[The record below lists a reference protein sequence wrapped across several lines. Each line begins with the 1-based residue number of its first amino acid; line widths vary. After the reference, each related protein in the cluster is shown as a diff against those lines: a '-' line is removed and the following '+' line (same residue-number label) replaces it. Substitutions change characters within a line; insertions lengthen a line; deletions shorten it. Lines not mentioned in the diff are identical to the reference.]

1 MIYYNPLDLACKSIK
16 GAISDLDEIN
26 ISIKLSDAERCRL
39 ILRKDSDNSVIAFEL
54 DRFPDNVFSTK
65 LPRLE
70 AGLYWYYFVFN
81 NEYCIGLGDNY
92 EAQIQSEVRSYQLLV
107 YENGYKTPEWF
118 KGGIMYQ
125 IFPDR
130 FYREGDFEVPEGK
143 IKREDWYGIPYY
155 KPVNGKVL
163 NNDFFGGNLK
173 GIEKKL
179 KYLKSLNVSVIY
191 LNPIFSSYSNHRYD
205 TSDYMQVDSVLGDE
219 KKLKSLI
226 TSAKK
231 FGIRIILDGVFN
243 HTGDDSIYFNK
254 YGHFD
259 SVGAYQSKD
268 SSYYSWYCFDKFPDK
283 YLSWWGID
291 ILPTINK
298 NSMEFEDFIAGENG
312 MLEHYAKLGVAGI
325 RLDVVDEI
333 PDSFVVKIRNA
344 MHRVDEDNLVLG
356 EVWEDAT
363 NKIAYSVRRKY
374 FQGRELDSVMNYPLK
389 DAIIDF
395 VLTRN
400 ANSLHNVIRSQTD
413 NYPKM
418 ALDCLMNILGTHDTP
433 RILTVLGREV
443 ILTSKEESEN
453 EFLSEKELYNG
464 IQRLKFASLLQ
475 FTLYGVPSVYYG
487 DEAGLEGN
495 MDPFNRKCYPWGRE
509 NRQLIE
515 WYKKLSAIRTSVNL
529 FKDGELNV
537 LKNEKGLFVFER
549 RKANDNVII
558 AINLSSD
565 DFSLDLSKPCYN
577 LLDGSFHE
585 KHVGLPSDT
594 ALVLYRKNPLL

>member
-1 MIYYNPLDLACKSIK
+1 MIYYNPLDLKCKSIK
-16 GAISDLDEIN
+16 GAITDLDEVN

-39 ILRKDSDNSVIAFEL
+39 ILRNDSNNSTSAYEM
-54 DRFPDNVFSTK
+54 DKYPDNIYSVK
-65 LPRLE
+65 LPKLE
-70 AGLYWYYFVFN
+70 VGLYWYYFVFN
-81 NEYCIGLGDNY
+81 NEYCIGLGENY
-92 EAQIQSEVRSYQLLV
+92 NAVVNNNVNCYQLLV
-107 YENGYKTPEWF
+107 YDHDYQTPEWF

-130 FYREGDFEVPEGK
+130 FYREGDFTVPEGK
-143 IKREDWYGIPYY
+143 IKREDWYGTPFY
-155 KPVNGKVL
+155 KAINGKVL

-191 LNPIFSSYSNHRYD
+191 LNPIFLSYSNHRYD
-205 TSDYMQVDSVLGDE
+205 TSDYMKIDTVLGDE
-219 KKLKSLI
+219 KDLKSLLNK
-226 TSAKK
+226 AKK
-231 FGIRIILDGVFN
+231 LSIKIILDGVFN

-259 SVGAYQSKD
+259 TVGAYQSKD
-268 SSYYSWYCFDKFPDK
+268 SPYYSWYCFDKFPDK

-298 NSMEFEDFIAGENG
+298 SSMEFEDFIAGENG

-344 MHRVDEDNLVLG
+344 MHRVNSDNLVLG

-374 FQGRELDSVMNYPLK
+374 FQGKELDSVMNYPLK
-389 DAIIDF
+389 DAIINY
-395 VLTRN
+395 VLT
-400 ANSLHNVIRSQTD
+400 ANSTMLSNVIKSQTD

-433 RILTVLGREV
+433 RILTVLGRET
-443 ILTSKEESEN
+443 ITTCKEESEF
-453 EFLSEKELYNG
+453 EFLSDKELSNG
-464 IQRLKFASLLQ
+464 IQRLKIASLLQ
-475 FTLYGVPSVYYG
+475 FTLYGIPSVYYG

-495 MDPFNRKCYPWGRE
+495 MDPFNRKCYPWDRE
-509 NRQLIE
+509 NKTILN
-515 WYKKLSAIRTSVNL
+515 WYKRLSEIRSQIDL

-537 LKNEKGLFVFER
+537 LLEDEGLFIYER
-549 RKANDNVII
+549 RKGNDNVII
-558 AINLSSD
+558 AINLSVNDYSI
-565 DFSLDLSKPCYN
+565 DLSKPCYD
-577 LLDGSFHE
+577 LVSGTYHE
-585 KHVGLPSDT
+585 KHVGLESGCV
-594 ALVLYRKNPLL
+594 AVLWRKNV